1 MMKSSPTINI
11 SKVQEKMREE
21 KENINHFEDQELHAP
36 QKRHPMPL
44 PLDLYNQLENSEP
57 NKPKLF
63 TLKGKHVECQGTI
76 CETVMQNL
84 NTTSNARNI
93 EAEEINSKTLKE
105 KVEEWIAGIRFNV
118 YHLVFHLIRELEKS
132 LYRREQEKKNQISE

>member
-1 MMKSSPTINI
+1 MKNDHVKRIRKEMMKSSPTINI

-63 TLKGKHVECQGTI
+63 TLVN
-76 CETVMQNL
+76 ML
-84 NTTSNARNI
+84 NV
-93 EAEEINSKTLKE
+93 
-105 KVEEWIAGIRFNV
+105 KVLFV
-118 YHLVFHLIRELEKS
+118 KL
-132 LYRREQEKKNQISE
+132 